1 MAAVPAKPRPGS
13 LWRPWRRDCTYVD
26 CVSVG
31 VAMRA
36 ICGALLGLVLA
47 GASGCP
53 GINDAP
59 KVSIKGPKR
68 VFPKQPV
75 TLEAELRDQ
84 SKGTP
89 TFQWIVGDMEAC
101 PSTLELAARPGSGDT
116 LGVERTAT
124 FQDERERDYCVWV
137 IATDSEGA
145 RVHATHALTVK
156 RRELVINGPG
166 MVTSNQEIS
175 YTASYTDDTAAV
187 VTSRFYWGSG
197 PTCADARGSANEIR
211 GSGQPMPL
219 PGNATWK
226 SPASRNPFCVV
237 VMAVDEFA
245 FTLTAERAYPVANI
259 VGGGPPAAIRVVS
272 PAGEMPFGIFS
283 QVRLA
288 AGAKGDITPTDPLT
302 FVWKLTAP
310 GGTTSVPPPCPEAKP
325 TGAEV
330 CFPVVATG
338 AYQVELTVTEGTQ
351 TASAAP
357 FRLEVQDLP
366 PCIRRTQPSFTDAA
380 RSFSLY
386 DRELVFTVRDIE
398 DDGDPVPPPDHAT
411 EQVFR
416 WSVRKKGQDA
426 FTRAVNAT
434 FRSYVIPARDY
445 QPGDEVEVRF
455 EYFDRLNLQTL
466 RTECHDDDALC
477 EAKPGSGCTQ
487 RVTWTVVYL

>member
-1 MAAVPAKPRPGS
+1 
-13 LWRPWRRDCTYVD
+13 
-26 CVSVG
+26 
-31 VAMRA
+31 MRA

-68 VFPKQPV
+68 VFPKQQI

-89 TFQWIVGDMEAC
+89 RFTWILGDREAC
-101 PSTLELAARPGSGDT
+101 PSTLELALDPGSGRNLN
-116 LGVERTAT
+116 LGNNESTAV
-124 FQDERERDYCVWV
+124 FQEEDERDYCVWV

-156 RRELVINGPG
+156 RRDLVVNGPG
-166 MVTSNQEIS
+166 MVTSNQEVS
-175 YTASYTDDTAAV
+175 YTASYTDDGAAV
-187 VTSRFYWGSG
+187 VKSRFYWGSA
-197 PTCADARGSANEIR
+197 PTCDDARVSANETR
-211 GSGQPMPL
+211 GTGQSLPL

-226 SPASRNPFCVV
+226 SPASRKPFCVA

-245 FTLTAERAYPVANI
+245 FTLTAERAYAVANI
-259 VGGGPPAAIRVVS
+259 VGGGPPAAIRVVI

-288 AGAKGDITPTDPLT
+288 AGAKGDISPTDQLT
-302 FVWKLTAP
+302 FAWKVTAP
-310 GGTTSVPPPCPEAKP
+310 GGPTIMHEPCPGVQP
-325 TGAEV
+325 TGSEI

-338 AYQVELTVTEGTQ
+338 AHQVELAVTEGAQ

-386 DRELVFTVRDIE
+386 DRELVFTVTDIE
-398 DDGDPVPPPDHAT
+398 DDGDPVPPPVHT
-411 EQVFR
+411 TTQVFR
-416 WSVRKKGQDA
+416 WSVRKKGEDT

-466 RTECHDDDALC
+466 RTECDNDDALC